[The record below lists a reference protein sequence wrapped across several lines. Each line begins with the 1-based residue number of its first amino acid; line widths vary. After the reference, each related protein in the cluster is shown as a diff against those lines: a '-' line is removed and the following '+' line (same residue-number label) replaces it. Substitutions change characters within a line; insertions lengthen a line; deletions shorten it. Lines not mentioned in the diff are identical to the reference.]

1 MKFNYIASILL
12 AFICSSSFSQT
23 KEDVTKI
30 IANYN
35 LENIKLKR
43 QFYEKKEEIEKQ
55 KALEAAKLNGWPIII
70 NGKDGSFQELMR
82 LTPDGF
88 PIYYS
93 TDNANAARSTRTN
106 FLNTGG
112 ALGLNLN
119 GQGMIARV
127 WDGGTV
133 RRTHNL
139 LSPRVTTVDDPS
151 GTSYSDH
158 ATHVTGTVIANNS
171 VGSTKGMAYQ
181 ATARTFNWTNDQSEA
196 LNEIVGGMLLSN
208 HSYGVPVTGESGTT
222 LPAWYIGAYTSS
234 ANAWDDIVY
243 NAPYYLPV
251 MSAGNDGNN
260 NNNTNPIASGFDK
273 LTGNKT
279 AKNIMVVAN
288 ANDAIITSTGML
300 LSVSINTSSSQGPT
314 DDRRIKPDIAGNGT
328 GVTSSVATSNSA
340 TASFT
345 GTSMASPNV
354 TGTLLLLQ
362 QHHKNITNR
371 FMKASTLKGLA
382 CHTADDAGVA
392 GPDPKFGWGLLN
404 AKKAAETISNNG
416 LTSWISEETLDNN
429 ETYTMT
435 VYSDGTASI
444 PLIASITWTDL
455 PGNINDGTSGEN
467 DSTPVL
473 VNDLD
478 IRISKDGTTY
488 YPWKLES
495 NPNELATRNGDNNVD
510 NVEQIKIDA
519 PSAGF
524 YTITITHKGNLV
536 SNKQDYSLIVTGINS
551 NFAIIPNSDNPTQ
564 CSNTDAIYTFDY
576 IQTGSFTTNF
586 SATGLPVGATVN
598 FNPPSM
604 SSNGSVTM
612 TINLTNSTPG
622 DYNIG
627 IVGDNGTETETRYKT
642 LKFYSDSFQPV
653 NLIAPSNNNN
663 TVSTSTIFEWTNDFN
678 SETYTI
684 QIATDVNFNNIILDT
699 TLTDNSYAYS
709 GLNEETVYYWRVIQS
724 NRCGAQIISSA
735 IVNNFITGK
744 LTCGNSFSATDF
756 SNANIGTTENSIAS
770 VPITVTGGLTIGDI
784 NVELDISHT
793 YIQDMTYYLEGP
805 VEIGS
810 PIIKLFQ
817 EPCGDNDNI
826 ICTLDDSG
834 SDFTCNFFPPAIS
847 GTVKPLEPLSTF
859 NQLSADGIWTLRVV
873 DPYNGDG
880 GSINSVTLQICGLE
894 ASPLSTISNNINNI
908 KIYPNPVKD
917 NLYIDLPNDTIG
929 NTTYALMDIQGRIV
943 LTKKSNNLNE
953 RINTTHLTDGVYLL
967 TIENN
972 LGKTSK
978 KVIIN

>member
-1 MKFNYIASILL
+1 MKIRYIAPILL
-12 AFICSSSFSQT
+12 SLICNSSFSQT
-23 KEDVTKI
+23 KEDVKKI

-43 QFYEKKEEIEKQ
+43 QFYEEIEQIEKQ
-55 KALEAAKLNGWPIII
+55 KALEASKLNGWPITFYGE
-70 NGKDGSFQELMR
+70 NGSFQELMK
-82 LTPDGF
+82 LTPDGY

-93 TDNANAARSTRTN
+93 TDNANAAKSTRTN

-119 GQGMIARV
+119 GQGMIARI

-171 VGSTKGMAYQ
+171 VASTKGMAYQ
-181 ATARTFNWTNDQSEA
+181 ATARTFNWTNDESEA
-196 LNEIVGGMLLSN
+196 LSEVANGMLVSN
-208 HSYGVPVTGESGTT
+208 HSYGVPVTNNSGTT
-222 LPAWYIGAYTSS
+222 LPAWYIGAYSS
-234 ANAWDDIVY
+234 DARNWDDIVY

-279 AKNIMVVAN
+279 AKNILVVAN
-288 ANDAIITSTGML
+288 ANDAIINSDGSL
-300 LSVSINTSSSQGPT
+300 LNVSINSSSSQGPT

-328 GVTSSVATSNSA
+328 GVTSSISTSNSA
-340 TASFT
+340 TASYS

-362 QHHKNITNR
+362 QHYNNITNQ
-371 FMKASTLKGLA
+371 FMKAATLKGLA

-416 LTSWISEETLDNN
+416 LTSWISEESLN
-429 ETYTMT
+429 ESETFTMT
-435 VYSDGTASI
+435 VYSDGSSN
-444 PLIASITWTDL
+444 PLIASITWADV
-455 PGNINDGTSGEN
+455 PGAANVGTSGEN

-488 YPWKLES
+488 YPWKLDS
-495 NPNELATRNGDNNVD
+495 NPNQLATRNSDNNVD
-510 NVEQIKIDA
+510 NVEQIKIDT
-519 PSAGF
+519 PTAGF
-524 YTITITHKGNLV
+524 YTITVTHKGNLT

-551 NFAIIPNSDNPTQ
+551 NFAIIPNSDNLIQ

-576 IQTGSFTTNF
+576 KQAGSFTTNF
-586 SATGLPVGATVN
+586 SATGVPAGASVS
-598 FNPPSM
+598 FNPSSM
-604 SSNGSVTM
+604 SANGSVTM
-612 TINLTNSTPG
+612 TISNLTNATPG

-653 NLIAPSNNNN
+653 SLISPTNNNN
-663 TVSTSTIFEWTNDFN
+663 TVATSSIFEWSNDAN
-678 SETYTI
+678 SESYTL
-684 QIATDVNFNNIILDT
+684 QIATDVGFNNIILNT
-699 TLTDNSYAYS
+699 SVSSNNFSFS

-724 NRCGAQIISSA
+724 NRCGTQTTPNATI
-735 IVNNFITGK
+735 NNFMTGK

-756 SNANIGTTENSIAS
+756 SNATIATTANSVAS
-770 VPITVTGGLTIGDI
+770 VPITVSGGLTIGDI
-784 NVELDISHT
+784 NVELNITHT

-805 VEIGS
+805 AAIGS
-810 PIIKLFQ
+810 PTIKLFQ

-826 ICTLDDSG
+826 ICTIDDSG
-834 SDFTCNFFPPAIS
+834 IDFSCSPFPPGIS

-859 NQLSADGIWTLRVV
+859 SELNADGVWTLRVV

-880 GSINSVTLQICGLE
+880 GTINSVTLHICGLE
-894 ASPLSTISNNINNI
+894 TSSLSTMSNNLNTI
-908 KIYPNPVKD
+908 KVYPNPAKD
-917 NLYIDLPNDTIG
+917 KLYIELPNDIVG
-929 NTTYALMDIQGRIV
+929 DTTFSLMDIQGRIV
-943 LTKKSNNLNE
+943 LTKTSNSVNE
-953 RINTTHLTDGVYLL
+953 NIDTGHLISGIYLL
-967 TIENN
+967 TIENS
-972 LGKTSK
+972 LGKVSK
-978 KVIIN
+978 KMIIN